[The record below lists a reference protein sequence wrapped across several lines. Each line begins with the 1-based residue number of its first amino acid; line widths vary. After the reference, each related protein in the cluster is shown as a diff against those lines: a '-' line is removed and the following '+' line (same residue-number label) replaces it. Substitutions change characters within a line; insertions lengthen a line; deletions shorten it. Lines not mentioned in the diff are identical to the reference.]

1 MRLIDAN
8 EVKRFYEEEFSDLDN
23 GVHWS
28 RNDIICNLDNIP
40 TVKAIPVKWLKA
52 KAEKW
57 ASSNDVLM
65 WGQCV
70 KLLIEDWEKE
80 NEAD

>member
-1 MRLIDAN
+1 MARLIDAD
-8 EVKRFYEEEFSDLDN
+8 KIRYRDMSDGHVPN
-23 GVHWS
+23 GVWYTFLE
-28 RNDIICNLDNIP
+28 DIEKHP